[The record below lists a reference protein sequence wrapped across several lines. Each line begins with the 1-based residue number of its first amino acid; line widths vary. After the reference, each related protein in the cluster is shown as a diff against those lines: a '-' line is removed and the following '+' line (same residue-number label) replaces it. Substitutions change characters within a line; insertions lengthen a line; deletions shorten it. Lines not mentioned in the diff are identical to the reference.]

1 MKRIEPIHTD
11 AGAIWKFCNDVAN
24 GATPRRAFALLHNLT
39 AEQVEQNPAALPCDV
54 LDEIRAEIE
63 TYINAATIDTAQTDG
78 GRANCYAVALSFLNK
93 YGTFEQ
99 VARAIAPESGT
110 PDTSTPRPVYQVHAE
125 TRTDEPAPES
135 GTDATN
141 TGGACTPYTLQTN
154 KTPDELNAIFDRLTA
169 AGFVVGDTGGHDER
183 RRDFLNAFA
192 VTNDGGAGRIVWTG
206 HATRAGKIIPT
217 AQMLDFCALIGGGM
231 SAIDRRGFNAAFCAV
246 FNDERTPERLNKCKS
261 DFRKHYKHPT
271 GTDAGAGS
279 EIHNDLNTI
288 INP

>member
-125 TRTDEPAPES
+125 PRTDEPAPES

-141 TGGACTPYTLQTN
+141 TGGACTPCRRTKRATN
-154 KTPDELNAIFDRLTA
+154 
-169 AGFVVGDTGGHDER
+169 
-183 RRDFLNAFA
+183 
-192 VTNDGGAGRIVWTG
+192 
-206 HATRAGKIIPT
+206 
-217 AQMLDFCALIGGGM
+217 
-231 SAIDRRGFNAAFCAV
+231 
-246 FNDERTPERLNKCKS
+246 
-261 DFRKHYKHPT
+261 
-271 GTDAGAGS
+271 
-279 EIHNDLNTI
+279 
-288 INP
+288 

>member
-63 TYINAATIDTAQTDG
+63 TYINAATIDTAKTDG
-78 GRANCYAVALSFLNK
+78 GRANCYAVALSFLNEN
-93 YGTFEQ
+93 GTFEQ
-99 VARAIAPESGT
+99 VARAIATESGT

-125 TRTDEPAPES
+125 PRTDEPAPES

-141 TGGACTPYTLQTN
+141 TGGTCTPYTLQTN
-154 KTPDELNAIFDRLTA
+154 KTRDELNAIFDRLTA
-169 AGFVVGDTGGHDER
+169 AGFVEGDTAGHDER

-192 VTNDGGAGRIVWTG
+192 VTNDGGAGRIVWTERERKSG
-206 HATRAGKIIPT
+206 ILNIQALFHFVVTMNGGDLRTIDANGFTRT
-217 AQMLDFCALIGGGM
+217 VEALFVERQKDGTT
-231 SAIDRRGFNAAFCAV
+231 RGVTFARSTKSKYKSTTRDVLANRYAKLCKAV
-246 FNDERTPERLNKCKS
+246 E
-261 DFRKHYKHPT
+261 
-271 GTDAGAGS
+271 G
-279 EIHNDLNTI
+279 
-288 INP
+288 